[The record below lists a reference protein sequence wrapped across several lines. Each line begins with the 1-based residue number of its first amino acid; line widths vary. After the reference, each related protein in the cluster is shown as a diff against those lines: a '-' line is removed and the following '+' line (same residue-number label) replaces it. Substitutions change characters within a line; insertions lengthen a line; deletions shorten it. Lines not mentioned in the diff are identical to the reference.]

1 MTNYGPNDRDP
12 RDEPRGGEK
21 LEGKVARE
29 TAEGRERTGATGA
42 SDSQGVR
49 GDSREASRQG
59 DGANDGDTSRGDD
72 ALGEPVHS
80 REAGFAQALA
90 EGAGGEPEADE
101 SLRAAEGAGRAS
113 RSAPLRLEAVGRR
126 L

>member
-12 RDEPRGGEK
+12 RDEPRGGET

-29 TAEGRERTGATGA
+29 TAQGRERTGATGA

-72 ALGEPVHS
+72 ALGEPVQS
-80 REAGFAQALA
+80 REAGFAQHARQGQA
-90 EGAGGEPEADE
+90 QSPKQTNHFEPPKEQEGHRGHHH
-101 SLRAAEGAGRAS
+101 
-113 RSAPLRLEAVGRR
+113 
-126 L
+126 